1 MAPRPHD
8 ADAGGDPRVLQA
20 KADLRE
26 HAWAA
31 LQDAGAARFP
41 GARHR
46 IPNFTGAED
55 AAERLRGTQA
65 WARARVVKCNPDSPQ
80 WPVRQRA
87 LEDGKIVVMA
97 VPRLAED
104 PPFLVLDPDQL
115 AVSPR
120 EASSIKGAGRHAV
133 PTGVADLDRID
144 LVVQGCVA
152 VDADGARLGKG
163 GGFADLEFAITSAAG
178 LLGDDVLVATTVHD
192 AQVLD
197 RGRIPTCDHDIGLDL
212 VVTPTRV
219 LQTQAAAPSRAEI
232 HWEDLTE
239 DKIAAIPLLT
249 RLRAEEGPGSD
260 Q

>member
-1 MAPRPHD
+1 MTPRPHD
-8 ADAGGDPRVLQA
+8 ADAGGDPRVLQE

-26 HAWAA
+26 QAWAA

-65 WARARVVKCNPDSPQ
+65 WASARVVKCNPDSPQ

-87 LEDGKIVVMA
+87 LEDGKTVVMA
-97 VPRLAED
+97 VPRLADD
-104 PPFLVLDPDQL
+104 PPFLVLDPDRL
-115 AVSPR
+115 AVPAR

-133 PTGVADLDRID
+133 PAGVEDLDRID

-178 LLGDDVLVATTVHD
+178 LLGDDVVVATTVHD
-192 AQVLD
+192 SQVLH
-197 RGRIPTCDHDIGLDL
+197 RGRIPTSRHDIRLDL

-219 LQTQAAAPSRAEI
+219 LQTQATASSRAAI
-232 HWEDLTE
+232 HWDDLTE
-239 DKIAAIPLLT
+239 DKIDAIPLLA
-249 RLRAEEGPGSD
+249 RLRAEEGHRTGH
-260 Q
+260 